1 LKLFDVLKAAPLAR
15 LGYHQYTAIDNVFEM
30 KVPLMPDDFVSGRVL
45 SGASGNQKPEK
56 VTAGDEDS
64 EIKN

>member
-1 LKLFDVLKAAPLAR
+1 
-15 LGYHQYTAIDNVFEM
+15 
-30 KVPLMPDDFVSGRVL
+30 MPDDFVSGRVL

-56 VTAGDEDS
+56 VTAGDEGS